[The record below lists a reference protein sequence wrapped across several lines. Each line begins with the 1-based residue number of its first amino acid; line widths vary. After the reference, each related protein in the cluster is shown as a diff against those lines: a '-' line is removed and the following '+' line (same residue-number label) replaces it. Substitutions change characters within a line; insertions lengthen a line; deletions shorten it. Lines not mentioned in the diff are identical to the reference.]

1 MGYEI
6 IEVQF
11 AKNYN
16 NQLMYYK
23 DLVELEDL
31 KLEEGIKYFFKY
43 CRKQIDPTYNGEKK
57 I

>member
-1 MGYEI
+1 LGYEI

-31 KLEEGIKYFFKY
+31 KLEEGIKYLIIFY
-43 CRKQIDPTYNGEKK
+43 RKQIDPNYDGEKK